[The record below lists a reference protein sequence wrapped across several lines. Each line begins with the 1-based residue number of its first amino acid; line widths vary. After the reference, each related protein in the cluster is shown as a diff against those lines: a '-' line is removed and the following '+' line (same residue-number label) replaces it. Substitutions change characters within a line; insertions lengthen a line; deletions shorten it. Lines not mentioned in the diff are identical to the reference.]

1 VRQAK
6 VTDVGEDFVRVDIEG
21 VRWGNTPGQ
30 HTYVYFPTLN
40 PLRPWENHPFSVMP
54 SSLLAPSPTVTTTGP
69 PSETGTPSA
78 SSDAEKATPNP
89 QTTTLTPSTTTTTTT
104 PAGITL
110 IIRKSHGLTRS
121 LKPHLSLPTLLDGPY
136 PNNRPNAILECDRV
150 LLLAGG
156 IGITG
161 LLPWTRSHANA
172 KLWWSVRDKAAC
184 LVEEL
189 EGALSGV
196 GEKEVRVGGRF
207 DVRAL
212 LEEEGRVGWKRVGVV
227 VCGPGGLC
235 DEVRAVVAEMGRRGT
250 GVVWELEVDAYSW

>member
-1 VRQAK
+1 VRRAK

-40 PLRPWENHPFSVMP
+40 PLRPWENHPFSVMQ
-54 SSLLAPSPTVTTTGP
+54 SSLLAPPPASTTTAP

-78 SSDAEKATPNP
+78 SSDTEKATPNP
-89 QTTTLTPSTTTTTTT
+89 QTTTLTPTTTTTTT
-104 PAGITL
+104 AAGITL
-110 IIRKSHGLTRS
+110 IIRKSQGLTRA

-136 PNNRPNAILECDRV
+136 PNNRPNTILKCDRV
-150 LLLAGG
+150 LLIAGG

-161 LLPWTRSHANA
+161 LLPWTRSHANV

-189 EGALSGV
+189 EGALAGV

-207 DVRAL
+207 DVRGL
-212 LEEEGRVGWKRVGVV
+212 LEEEGKVGWKRIGVV

-235 DEVRAVVAEMGRRGT
+235 AEGWAVVAERGRGE
-250 GVVWELEVDAYSW
+250 GGFVWELEVDAYSW